1 MSSDSVV
8 GGFDVFKG
16 LQTSGLPGSK
26 YEFVDQF
33 TFQCFEK
40 AFRDGIVIAVSLTAH
55 TLDHLLRLQ
64 PFSEGLIGIS

>member
-16 LQTSGLPGSK
+16 LQTSGLPGSQ
-26 YEFVDQF
+26 YEFVYQF

-40 AFRDGIVIAVSLTAH
+40 AFRHSIVIAVSFTAH
-55 TLDHLLRLQ
+55 TLYHLLRLQ